1 VGPNVR
7 ALIFTAL
14 SWVAFGAL
22 GLAAALV
29 SSGTGLLSRAV
40 GGDST
45 RTVFGFGAVAFFT
58 MAAFYILLLVTPGP
72 VLMVSDAGIFNR
84 MHFGRRVVVWEQVRD
99 IRPWGFG
106 RGRGVGLVKV
116 TGGIHLIRARY
127 LEEPYDTV
135 DSLIQLLE
143 RHRRASE

>member
-1 VGPNVR
+1 MR
-7 ALIFTAL
+7 ALIMTAL

-40 GGDST
+40 GGSAT
-45 RTVFGFGAVAFFT
+45 RTVFGFGALACFT
-58 MAAFYILLLVTPGP
+58 MAVYYVLFLITPGP
-72 VLMVSDAGIFNR
+72 ALFVSDVGVFNK
-84 MHFGRRVVVWEQVRD
+84 MHFGRRVVEWEKVRD
-99 IRPWGFG
+99 IRPWGLG
-106 RGRGVGLVKV
+106 RGRGVGLVRV
-116 TGGIHLIRARY
+116 SGRIHLIRARY

-135 DSLIQLLE
+135 DSLTELLE